1 MLTKIG
7 LFFVLTVTS
16 IILSFYFLDKPIAL
30 FVAQH
35 NLPDYPFF
43 FWISKIAN
51 VILGVATL
59 NLIYLSIK
67 AVLRPIS
74 RLQKQLFTASL
85 AIIVTALFRIVFGT
99 IFYRYWVMAGVDANP
114 TFIDDDFFGFTLTH
128 VGSHGAFPSGH
139 TAMTFC
145 AMTFVWLL
153 RPKWRPVAIL
163 LCLFQIVGLIA
174 MNHHFLSDTIAG
186 AFLGIICALF
196 AQKFSHR

>member
-85 AIIVTALFRIVFGT
+85 AIIVTALLEL
-99 IFYRYWVMAGVDANP
+99 Y
-114 TFIDDDFFGFTLTH
+114 LE
-128 VGSHGAFPSGH
+128 
-139 TAMTFC
+139 
-145 AMTFVWLL
+145 
-153 RPKWRPVAIL
+153 
-163 LCLFQIVGLIA
+163 LFSI
-174 MNHHFLSDTIAG
+174 
-186 AFLGIICALF
+186 GIG
-196 AQKFSHR
+196 